1 MNFIQLEYF
10 RRVVES
16 GSVTQASK
24 ALFITQPAV
33 SKQIRLLEEELGCEL
48 FIRRANHLV
57 LTREGDFLY
66 AVRDEL
72 ISASCFRKAHHRM
85 RSAHVT
91 DNHAGFDRGPDP
103 EISSD
108 SARDV

>member
-33 SKQIRLLEEELGCEL
+33 SKQIRLLEEELD
-48 FIRRANHLV
+48 AN
-57 LTREGDFLY
+57 
-66 AVRDEL
+66 
-72 ISASCFRKAHHRM
+72 C
-85 RSAHVT
+85 
-91 DNHAGFDRGPDP
+91 
-103 EISSD
+103 SSGGQTIWF
-108 SARDV
+108 

>member
-66 AVRDEL
+66 EHAKN
-72 ISASCFRKAHHRM
+72 I
-85 RSAHVT
+85 VT
-91 DNHAGFDRGPDP
+91 R
-103 EISSD
+103 IQ
-108 SARDV
+108 